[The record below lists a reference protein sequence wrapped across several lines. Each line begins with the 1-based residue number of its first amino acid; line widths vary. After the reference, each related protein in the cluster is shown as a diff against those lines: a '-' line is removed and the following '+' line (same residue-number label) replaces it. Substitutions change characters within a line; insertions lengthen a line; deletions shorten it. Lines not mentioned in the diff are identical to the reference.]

1 MFESCVENISYKFSS
16 FEMNRN
22 LTLKFQIDPPFKY
35 SDTVHGVDLEDSEV
49 PAGTSVGVT
58 GWGATS
64 VSQ

>member
-1 MFESCVENISYKFSS
+1 
-16 FEMNRN
+16 MNRN

-58 GWGATS
+58 GWGAPR
-64 VSQ
+64 VSQYIKY